1 MDKLQTNN
9 TVSIFVIHIY
19 VKTITI
25 YLTHLKCEKKMMLLF
40 YWTNSIS
47 QMFSSSLYFCSNI
60 PYTVP
65 YKISTAGS
73 NAAVH
78 FLKHF
83 KSNVIFAFSSSMNSN

>member
-40 YWTNSIS
+40 Y
-47 QMFSSSLYFCSNI
+47 
-60 PYTVP
+60 
-65 YKISTAGS
+65 
-73 NAAVH
+73 
-78 FLKHF
+78 
-83 KSNVIFAFSSSMNSN
+83 